1 MIRQPGYEKYSHQV
15 PQTEREMI
23 ISYQILQT
31 CILSHRLIQSYYCWA
46 SCYCRPSSSCCS
58 CDCPVVVAD
67 WRRHFDGNGKP
78 HWARTIPGCPL
89 GSAALL
95 DLLIPRLIQQRTAST
110 VLAVGVDAV
119 VIIVHFIII
128 RLQLLLKVWLLLFR
142 RRQRIR
148 QSQSGP

>member
-1 MIRQPGYEKYSHQV
+1 MEMVSHTGQGSF
-15 PQTEREMI
+15 QAI
-23 ISYQILQT
+23 
-31 CILSHRLIQSYYCWA
+31 
-46 SCYCRPSSSCCS
+46 
-58 CDCPVVVAD
+58 
-67 WRRHFDGNGKP
+67 
-78 HWARTIPGCPL
+78 HWAL
-89 GSAALL
+89 LLLL
-95 DLLIPRLIQQRTAST
+95 DLLVQQRTAT